1 MITTEPQ
8 SIVIIE
14 PRCSTDRHV
23 HGSQGKI
30 NDPNGSRGINQARIM
45 IPVDPATETSEWIC
59 DPSGSREENISWFYD
74 PIRFQIQILAIV
86 SRDPFLDWWT
96 MDWTTYLKL

>member
-1 MITTEPQ
+1 MQ
-8 SIVIIE
+8 GRRKKKCKVNRSN
-14 PRCSTDRHV
+14 V

-30 NDPNGSRGINQARIM
+30 NDPNGSRGINQVRIM
-45 IPVDPATETSEWIC
+45 IPVDPATETSEWIY

-74 PIRFQIQILAIV
+74 PIRSQIQILAIV

-96 MDWTTYLKL
+96 MD